1 MKKWLGTFLQG
12 DEGAMLV
19 EYALLLTTIAAACAA
34 VVSALGSAAAPY
46 GPAAA
51 VRCSLPCRVFRLARP
66 EAGNDAEPEKRPRQG
81 QFAVRW

>member
-34 VVSALGSAAAPY
+34 VVSALGSAAGA
-46 GPAAA
+46 
-51 VRCSLPCRVFRLARP
+51 LW
-66 EAGNDAEPEKRPRQG
+66 AGSGGAL
-81 QFAVRW
+81 FVAL